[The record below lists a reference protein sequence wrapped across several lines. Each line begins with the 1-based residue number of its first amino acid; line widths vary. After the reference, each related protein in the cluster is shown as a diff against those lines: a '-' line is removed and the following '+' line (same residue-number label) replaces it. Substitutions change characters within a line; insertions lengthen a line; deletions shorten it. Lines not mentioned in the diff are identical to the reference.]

1 MILRSTLDA
10 EMKDATR
17 AGVALQNKKAEKL
30 PVTQEEENKFWE
42 MGLLGC
48 QSAKSFLN
56 TVYFYNGKLFG
67 LRGGEHRNITVANFQ
82 LGSNF
87 IRFEENVAKTF
98 HGGLTDLKYEPRV
111 VKHVCHPLNEK
122 HESCLV
128 ELFRMYIG
136 LVQSI
141 SSEITAF
148 YFKPNSKR
156 LAYDKQV
163 VGINK
168 LNGILPSMCKEAG
181 FKAKSSHCLRET
193 YASALFNA
201 GVEEKLIRDR
211 TGHRSNALF
220 KNEKVSEMKSTEVS
234 DILAP
239 KCSSTSN
246 VSLSNEVSETA
257 VEVGSS
263 ASTCEFM
270 SCPYFNNCT
279 ISINVNGVAKN
290 E

>member
-1 MILRSTLDA
+1 M
-10 EMKDATR
+10 
-17 AGVALQNKKAEKL
+17 
-30 PVTQEEENKFWE
+30 
-42 MGLLGC
+42 
-48 QSAKSFLN
+48 
-56 TVYFYNGKLFG
+56 
-67 LRGGEHRNITVANFQ
+67 
-82 LGSNF
+82 
-87 IRFEENVAKTF
+87 
-98 HGGLTDLKYEPRV
+98 
-111 VKHVCHPLNEK
+111 KHVCHPLNEK

-136 LVQSI
+136 LVESI

-168 LNGILPSMCKEAG
+168 LNGILPSMCKEAN
-181 FKAKSSHCLRET
+181 FKAKSSHCLRVT
-193 YASALFNA
+193 CASALFNA

-220 KNEKVSEMKSTEVS
+220 KYEKVSEMKSTEVS